1 MSIKHVFHFC
11 VLSHEDLSHFV
22 HDITDM
28 EPMERTKDTLGKQTV
43 MKSNAQLRFEDQR
56 EAESPPPTS
65 SVQADP
71 VATSSSTPTAPPA
84 SAMLSRILDTVLSI
98 QQEVNTMSVRVDQN
112 NINIR

>member
-1 MSIKHVFHFC
+1 MSSIFACLV
-11 VLSHEDLSHFV
+11 
-22 HDITDM
+22 
-28 EPMERTKDTLGKQTV
+28 TKICLILFMTSQTWSQRRELRIPLES